1 MLFLVTVRDVDK
13 IFMGKESDA
22 LWYRIFHIGTGIIRG
37 ICVNQIFIAL
47 IDGTGCLERFWKRA
61 ATYWQQ

>member
-1 MLFLVTVRDVDK
+1 MLFMVTVRDVDK

-37 ICVNQIFIAL
+37 IVAWHDVVTHHMSCYNSRLNETANSS
-47 IDGTGCLERFWKRA
+47 
-61 ATYWQQ
+61 